1 MEPDC
6 TTQKQERLER
16 KKATQWKPGQS
27 GNPGGRMK
35 GVGRPLVDAAVK
47 FYRDNPDK
55 LRELVDTMHRG
66 AIGEIE
72 ITPVQ
77 VAAFQALQRV
87 VDQMHRKQ
95 DGTDRQVLEQI
106 TVIVPTDGRKP
117 ERAGLT
123 IEAAA
128 QSRPV
133 LELPHDPTD
142 PLDPRNAPH
151 ADPPAP

>member
-1 MEPDC
+1 MAFPKIFIPRDLIESAKDEARDLV
-6 TTQKQERLER
+6 ERALV
-16 KKATQWKPGQS
+16 
-27 GNPGGRMK
+27 
-35 GVGRPLVDAAVK
+35 GVFGLIDAAIK

-66 AIGEIE
+66 AVGEIE
-72 ITPVQ
+72 LTQTQ
-77 VAAFQALQRV
+77 VSAFLALQRV